1 MQNNKRLLTWH
12 LGLISMKDYLILFR
26 EPDGRMDAHSNTEN
40 QLHQQKVKSWMDALI
55 KNGNL
60 SGGRALSLNGKVID
74 TQRQIQNDIYKVGTE
89 IVGGYLLIKS
99 TDLNQATEL
108 IRSCP
113 ILERGGFAEIREV
126 I

>member
-1 MQNNKRLLTWH
+1 
-12 LGLISMKDYLILFR
+12 MKDYLILFR